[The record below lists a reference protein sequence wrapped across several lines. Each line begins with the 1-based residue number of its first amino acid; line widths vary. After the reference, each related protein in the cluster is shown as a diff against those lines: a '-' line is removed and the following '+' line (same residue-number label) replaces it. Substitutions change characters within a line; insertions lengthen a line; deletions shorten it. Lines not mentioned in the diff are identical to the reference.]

1 MDPGIRSPLID
12 LFRRGEAARDVR
24 LLAAKGALAP
34 REIDQLALLV
44 LLSDDADPEV
54 ARAANATLDM
64 LPVDP
69 LRAFLARADV
79 PAEIRDFFASRG
91 GILPGPTASGNG
103 DDPQPGEEDEE
114 DGEDDPKVLAGLP
127 IVERMKLAMKGTR
140 SQRAQ
145 LIRDSNKLVAAAVLS
160 SPKLTESE
168 VEAFAKM
175 ANLTEEVLRAISMNR
190 TWMKNYGV
198 IAGLTKNPKTPPG
211 ISMHLV
217 QRLNEKDLK
226 MLTTDRNVPE
236 AVRLAARKFLRKGPK
251 DA

>member
-24 LLAAKGALAP
+24 LLAAKGALVP

-44 LLSDDADPEV
+44 VLADDADPEI
-54 ARAANATLDM
+54 AGAANATLDM
-64 LPVDP
+64 LPVEP

-79 PAEIRDFFASRG
+79 PAEMRDFFAARG
-91 GILPGPTASGNG
+91 GIAPSSAPGGNG
-103 DDPQPGEEDEE
+103 DQTNPVESDD
-114 DGEDDPKVLAGLP
+114 DDAADDPKVLASLP

-160 SPKLTESE
+160 SPKLTETE

-175 ANLTEEVLRAISMNR
+175 ANVSEEVLRAISINR

-198 IAGLTKNPKTPPG
+198 VAGLTRNPKTPPG

-251 DA
+251 EP